1 MRVHI
6 PIPLRWGDLD
16 AYNHVNNVMMM
27 RILEEARVRAFW
39 APEVGEPA
47 TTAVLKPTAGSDT
60 VTMIAGHIIEYIAPV
75 EYHRDALDVQ
85 LWISAVGGASA
96 DIAYEVFSQGTL
108 VVRAE
113 STMVF
118 IDSATQRPRR
128 ISDAERAAWE
138 PFFGP
143 PIAVKRDAKV
153 ARPAQLPR
161 SLFGA
166 SVTFTPVAS
175 TTHQMPFTPWPLT
188 SPGVESPAYR

>member
-1 MRVHI
+1 MLIHI

-16 AYNHVNNVMMM
+16 AYNHVNNVQMM

-47 TTAVLKPTAGSDT
+47 PTAVLEATAGSDT
-60 VTMIAGHIIEYIAPV
+60 ITMIAGHVVEYVAPV
-75 EYHRDALDVQ
+75 EYHQDALDIQ

-96 DIAYEVFSQGTL
+96 DIAYEVYSRDVL

-118 IDSATQRPRR
+118 IDAKTQRPRR

-138 PFFGP
+138 PYFGA
-143 PIAVKRDAKV
+143 PIAFKRDAKLLL
-153 ARPAQLPR
+153 RGQ
-161 SLFGA
+161 
-166 SVTFTPVAS
+166 
-175 TTHQMPFTPWPLT
+175 
-188 SPGVESPAYR
+188 

>member
-27 RILEEARVRAFW
+27 RILEEASVLAFW

-47 TTAVLKPTAGSDT
+47 TKALLNATAGSDT

-138 PFFGP
+138 PFFGT
-143 PIAVKRDAKV
+143 PIAFKRDAKV
-153 ARPAQLPR
+153 ARPAQ
-161 SLFGA
+161 
-166 SVTFTPVAS
+166 
-175 TTHQMPFTPWPLT
+175 
-188 SPGVESPAYR
+188 